1 MLIQPYLFFAGDCEQ
16 AVNFYAQQLNGNI
29 EIMMR
34 YKDIPAEEQQ
44 NGPSNADPD
53 SIMHARLVIGDNVI
67 WHRMDARPTQA
78 GRHIEGIHCRS
89 AVRASSKVARYLTG

>member
-44 NGPSNADPD
+44 NGPSNADP
-53 SIMHARLVIGDNVI
+53 G
-67 WHRMDARPTQA
+67 
-78 GRHIEGIHCRS
+78 E
-89 AVRASSKVARYLTG
+89 